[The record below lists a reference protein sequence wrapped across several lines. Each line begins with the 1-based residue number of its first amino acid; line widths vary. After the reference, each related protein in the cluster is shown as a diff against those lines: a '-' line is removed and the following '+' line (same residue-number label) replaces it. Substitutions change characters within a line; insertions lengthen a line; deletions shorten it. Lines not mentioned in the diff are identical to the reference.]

1 MPDDSIGTRAPGCRG
16 GLRRAAVVALLC
28 TLPLMRLRALQLG
41 RISLHLRAALLSI
54 QPRLTRLAL
63 RLRRLCA
70 LYLEPRQR
78 VGERLLRLGDVE
90 LRLLRL
96 LLLLSRVFLRGGRAL
111 VLLLGTVLRAARAAH
126 LLIRRAR
133 RASKSERRDT
143 KEHPSHGFLLILLG
157 LQIYRVGQRAGNAEG
172 SITGAP

>member
-28 TLPLMRLRALQLG
+28 TLPLSRLRALQLG

-54 QPRLTRLAL
+54 QPQLTRSAL

-78 VGERLLRLGDVE
+78 VGQRLLRLGHVE

-96 LLLLSRVFLRGGRAL
+96 LLLLGGVFLRGGRAL
-111 VLLLGTVLRAARAAH
+111 VLLLGIVLRAARAAH
-126 LLIRRAR
+126 LLIGRAR
-133 RASKSERRDT
+133 RASESERRDT
-143 KEHPSHGFLLILLG
+143 KEHPSHGCLLFPSRRSTVL
-157 LQIYRVGQRAGNAEG
+157 
-172 SITGAP
+172 